1 MYRDENNKMLGGV
14 LSGIGRSL
22 GIHPGILRVI
32 FIICFF
38 AIGGIT
44 LGISSGAM
52 TLIYFLLWIFL
63 PSKN

>member
-1 MYRDENNKMLGGV
+1 MYRDSNNKIIGGV
-14 LSGIGRSL
+14 LSGIARSL
-22 GIHPGILRVI
+22 GIHPGILRAI

-52 TLIYFLLWIFL
+52 TMIYIVLWIFL
-63 PSKN
+63 PAA